1 MSNTAID
8 AWHDFVRTKNSS
20 AFSEAL
26 ADDVSFHSPVV
37 HTPQL
42 GKAITLMYL
51 EAAHDVLSAGGF
63 SYARELVGEHDAIL
77 EFNADINGVQ
87 VNGVDMIAWNDAGKI
102 TEFKV
107 MIRPLKAVNMIHQEM
122 AARLRAA
129 SGRSA
134 S

>member
-1 MSNTAID
+1 MSNSAID
-8 AWHDFVRTKNSS
+8 AWHDFVRTKNSA

-26 ADDVSFHSPVV
+26 AEDVSFHSPVV
-37 HTPQL
+37 HTPQM

-63 SYARELVGEHDAIL
+63 SYARELVGERDAIL
-77 EFNADINGVQ
+77 EFNATVNDVVI
-87 VNGVDMIAWNDAGKI
+87 NGVDMIAWNEAGKI

-107 MIRPLKAVNMIHQEM
+107 MVRPLKAINMIHQEM
-122 AARLRAA
+122 AARLKAA
-129 SGRSA
+129 MSRSA